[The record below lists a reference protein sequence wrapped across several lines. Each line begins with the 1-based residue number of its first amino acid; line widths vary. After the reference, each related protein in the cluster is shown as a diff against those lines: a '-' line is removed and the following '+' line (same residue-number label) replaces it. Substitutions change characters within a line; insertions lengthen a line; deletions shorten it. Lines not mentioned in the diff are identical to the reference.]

1 MKVNSMNKHSI
12 AARKNINSY
21 NKQERQVLAKTL
33 YETPTY
39 FENLFGVDQLE
50 FACASYANA
59 FRQQIERLLFQQN
72 LITKPVPLEELH
84 LHLSEEMKAYNFQD
98 GINKISTYFYD
109 TDAKFTE
116 VYHQF
121 IKFIRENIVDE
132 HFWFQATPTIRIHC
146 PEGKNAD
153 LYPRYHT
160 DICYG
165 HPPEELNIWFPLTE
179 IQEGHGFSLMSLANS
194 KKVMGQYDF
203 DYPTFIENATVNRP
217 FSDYCDSLAEPVSTD
232 FGNVLFFDPR
242 CVHSGQPI
250 KAHTRIS
257 FDIRILPTALYEK
270 MDIEYQGLG
279 RRKILFAPGHCY
291 HAESSAA
298 LF

>member
-1 MKVNSMNKHSI
+1 MVT
-12 AARKNINSY
+12 ARKNINSY
-21 NKQERQVLAKTL
+21 DKTERQALAKTL

-39 FENLFGVDQLE
+39 FESLFGVDPIE
-50 FACASYANA
+50 FDCREHATA
-59 FRQQIERLLFQQN
+59 FRQQIERLLLQQN
-72 LITKPVPLEELH
+72 LIEKLVPLEKLH
-84 LHLSEEMKAYNFQD
+84 QHLSDEMKAYNFQD
-98 GINKISTYFYD
+98 GINKITTYFYD
-109 TDAKFTE
+109 TDDQFTQ

-121 IKFIRENIVDE
+121 LKFIRRNIVKE
-132 HFWFQATPTIRIHC
+132 EFWFQATPTIRIHC
-146 PEGKNAD
+146 PDGLNKE

-179 IQEGHGFSLMSLANS
+179 VEEGHGFSLMSIENS
-194 KKVMGQYDF
+194 KKVMQQWEY

-217 FSDYCDSLAEPVSTD
+217 FSDYCDSLAAPVTTE
-232 FGNVLFFDPR
+232 FGKVLFFDPR
-242 CVHSGQPI
+242 SVHSGQPI

-257 FDIRILPTALYEK
+257 FDIRILPVKLYEK

-291 HAESSAA
+291 HAKSSAA
-298 LF
+298 L